1 MTVLGVLLAGAVG
14 ALGRHLLVVV
24 LESRPRRRLPLGI
37 VVANVG
43 GSLLLGALVGARL
56 SGGISATAVTVLG
69 TGFCGGL
76 TTWSTFVVDAAE
88 RLEGGDGRE
97 VAGIVATSLVLGAAA
112 AGLGLA
118 VTGGLGG
125 G

>member
-14 ALGRHLLVVV
+14 ALGRHLLVVA
-24 LESRPRRRLPLGI
+24 LELRPRPRRRLPVGI
-37 VVANVG
+37 VVANVV

-56 SGGISATAVTVLG
+56 AGDITATTLTVAG
-69 TGFCGGL
+69 TGLCGAL

-88 RLEGGDGRE
+88 RLEAGDGRE
-97 VAGIVATSLVLGAAA
+97 AAGVVATSLVLGAAA

-118 VTGGLGG
+118 LTGGLG
-125 G
+125 

>member
-14 ALGRHLLVVV
+14 ALGRHLLVVA
-24 LESRPRRRLPLGI
+24 LELRPRRRLPVGI

-56 SGGISATAVTVLG
+56 AGDVSATTLTILG
-69 TGFCGGL
+69 TGFCGAL
-76 TTWSTFVVDAAE
+76 TTWSTFVVDAHR

-97 VAGIVATSLVLGAAA
+97 AAVIVATSLVLGAAA

-118 VTGGLGG
+118 LTGGLG
-125 G
+125 

>member
-24 LESRPRRRLPLGI
+24 LESRPRRRLPVGI
-37 VVANVG
+37 VMANVG

-56 SGGISATAVTVLG
+56 AGDVTATTLTVAG
-69 TGFCGGL
+69 TGLCGAL

-97 VAGIVATSLVLGAAA
+97 AAGIVATSLVLGAAA

-118 VTGGLGG
+118 LTGGLG
-125 G
+125 